1 MSLLMDAL
9 RRAEEEKKQQEINA
23 DDTRETSTVE
33 VDAVPDPGAATSAV
47 TVQAQVAGPED
58 VTMQIEAQALQ
69 ESPEETSAQLEME
82 PLDTPD
88 DGDTSRSMSLPDELE
103 LAPIDEGV
111 LDAAG
116 VALDDTDTYEQVAD
130 STGATTRGGA
140 RTASD
145 QTSTLP
151 STRAVQTDLE
161 AYFDHSQSME
171 IPQDD
176 HDITSDNTLEEVA
189 SHTVVGAQTIFTAGE
204 RPRSRRIFVAAACIA
219 VLIVVGIGVLG
230 LFYAQQTPEPRYM
243 PSPSVADGV
252 EREVAR
258 ELPVVPLEPRVA
270 DVATGLARIDTQ
282 TLPAVASIDEPVD
295 SPFIEDQ
302 TDAAPLTDQ
311 AAIEATSTP
320 TEATAL
326 TGPTDS
332 PSAPASFAS
341 APLPPEIEEV
351 PATTAPTVGVSAGE
365 LRISRSHKPA
375 GVDETIRLAYDA
387 FISDD
392 LVAAEAAYGQALASN
407 PDRRDALL
415 GMGAIAVRKG
425 DLAHAYRNYAN
436 VLKRFPEDPI
446 ASAALFSLTGSRGE
460 ATAARLRMLLDTH
473 ADQPIIHFALGNW
486 YARRGRWGDAQLAYF
501 DAVRLE
507 GDNPDYAFNL
517 AVSLDRMGQSA
528 AALDYYQKSLS
539 LADSNGGNF
548 NPANVLQRISK
559 LSDAN
564 AP

>member
-1 MSLLMDAL
+1 MPC
-9 RRAEEEKKQQEINA
+9 RAEEEKKQQEINA

-33 VDAVPDPGAATSAV
+33 VDAVPDPGADTSAV

-58 VTMQIEAQALQ
+58 VTMQIETQALQ
-69 ESPEETSAQLEME
+69 EATEETPAQLEME

-116 VALDDTDTYEQVAD
+116 VGLDDTDTYEQVAD
-130 STGATTRGGA
+130 STGATTRGGT

-189 SHTVVGAQTIFTAGE
+189 SHTVVGAQTIFAAGE

-258 ELPVVPLEPRVA
+258 ELPVVPLEPRIA
-270 DVATGLARIDTQ
+270 GVATGLARIDTQ
-282 TLPAVASIDEPVD
+282 TAPAVAGIDESVD
-295 SPFIEDQ
+295 SPFIEDRS
-302 TDAAPLTDQ
+302 DAAPLTAQ
-311 AAIEATSTP
+311 VAIEATVEDTATP
-320 TEATAL
+320 TETTAP
-326 TGPTDS
+326 TGQTDS

-341 APLPPEIEEV
+341 APLPPKIEHM

-375 GVDETIRLAYDA
+375 GVDETIRLPYDA

-425 DLAHAYRNYAN
+425 DRAHAYRNYAN

-473 ADQPIIHFALGNW
+473 ADQPFIHFALGNW

-501 DAVRLE
+501 DAVRFK

-528 AALDYYQKSLS
+528 AVLDYYQKSLS

>member
-1 MSLLMDAL
+1 M
-9 RRAEEEKKQQEINA
+9 
-23 DDTRETSTVE
+23 T
-33 VDAVPDPGAATSAV
+33 PGS
-47 TVQAQVAGPED
+47 
-58 VTMQIEAQALQ
+58 
-69 ESPEETSAQLEME
+69 S
-82 PLDTPD
+82 
-88 DGDTSRSMSLPDELE
+88 
-103 LAPIDEGV
+103 
-111 LDAAG
+111 
-116 VALDDTDTYEQVAD
+116 
-130 STGATTRGGA
+130 
-140 RTASD
+140 
-145 QTSTLP
+145 
-151 STRAVQTDLE
+151 
-161 AYFDHSQSME
+161 
-171 IPQDD
+171 
-176 HDITSDNTLEEVA
+176 LEEVA

-204 RPRSRRIFVAAACIA
+204 RPRSRRLFVAAACIA

-252 EREVAR
+252 EREAAR
-258 ELPVVPLEPRVA
+258 ELPVVPLEPRIA
-270 DVATGLARIDTQ
+270 GVATGLARIDTQ
-282 TLPAVASIDEPVD
+282 TPPTVAGIDEPDD
-295 SPFIEDQ
+295 SPFIEDR
-302 TDAAPLTDQ
+302 DEAAPLTAQ
-311 AAIEATSTP
+311 VAIEATVEATATP
-320 TEATAL
+320 TETTAP
-326 TGPTDS
+326 TGPTDL

-341 APLPPEIEEV
+341 APLPPEIEQV
-351 PATTAPTVGVSAGE
+351 PATAAPTVGVSAGE

-375 GVDETIRLAYDA
+375 GVDETIRLAYGA
-387 FISDD
+387 FINDD
-392 LVAAEAAYGQALASN
+392 LVAAEAAYGQALEGN

-425 DLAHAYRNYAN
+425 DLADAYRNYAN

-460 ATAARLRMLLDTH
+460 RTAARLRMLLDTH
-473 ADQPIIHFALGNW
+473 ADQPVIHFALGNW